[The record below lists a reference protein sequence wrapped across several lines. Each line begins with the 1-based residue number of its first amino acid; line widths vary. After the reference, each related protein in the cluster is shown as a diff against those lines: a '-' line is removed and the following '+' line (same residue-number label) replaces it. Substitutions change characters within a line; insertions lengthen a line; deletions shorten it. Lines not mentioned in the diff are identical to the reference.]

1 MAIGTRNRPQVNTP
15 TIGGAM
21 TEIHDLST
29 SIQATEEDS
38 SPLLKSS
45 LSLPVSIVLSIMIL
59 VII

>member
-29 SIQATEEDS
+29 SIQATDEDS

-45 LSLPVSIVLSIMIL
+45 LSLPVSIVLS
-59 VII
+59 